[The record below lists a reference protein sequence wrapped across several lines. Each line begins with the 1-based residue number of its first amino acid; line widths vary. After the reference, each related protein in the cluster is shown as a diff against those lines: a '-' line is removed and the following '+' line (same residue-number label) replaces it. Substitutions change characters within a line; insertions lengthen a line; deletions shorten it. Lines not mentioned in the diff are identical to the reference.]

1 MEKVYVV
8 TEEGWRE
15 SYGSYTYLIGV
26 FDTLEQAEKV
36 CSVNNYRRLT
46 SIVKNTEH
54 PLEKDGDF
62 GDFWE
67 YYTNDYCL
75 GGYAE

>member
-1 MEKVYVV
+1 MDEVIYVV

-15 SYGSYTYLIGV
+15 GYGSYTYLIGV

-36 CSVNNYRRLT
+36 CNVNDYRRLT

-54 PLEKDGDF
+54 SLKKGSDVF
-62 GDFWE
+62 E
-67 YYTNDYCL
+67 YYTNKYCL
-75 GGYAE
+75 GGYSE